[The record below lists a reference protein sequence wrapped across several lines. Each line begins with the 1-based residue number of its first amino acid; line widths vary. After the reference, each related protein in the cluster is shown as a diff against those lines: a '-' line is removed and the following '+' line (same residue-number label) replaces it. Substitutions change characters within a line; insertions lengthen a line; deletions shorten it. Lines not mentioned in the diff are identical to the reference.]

1 MMGDRCLLAVAAF
14 VTKVTVGSQ
23 IRGQLNSP
31 ENYVD
36 MTGLLYE
43 RRRVYVMRT
52 AKERNGQDNG
62 MERL

>member
-1 MMGDRCLLAVAAF
+1 M
-14 VTKVTVGSQ
+14 TKVTVGSQ
-23 IRGQLNSP
+23 IRGQLDSL

-43 RRRVYVMRT
+43 RRRGYVMRI

>member
-1 MMGDRCLLAVAAF
+1 MAF
-14 VTKVTVGSQ
+14 VIKVTVGGQ

-36 MTGLLYE
+36 MNGLLYE
-43 RRRVYVMRT
+43 RRRVYVMRI